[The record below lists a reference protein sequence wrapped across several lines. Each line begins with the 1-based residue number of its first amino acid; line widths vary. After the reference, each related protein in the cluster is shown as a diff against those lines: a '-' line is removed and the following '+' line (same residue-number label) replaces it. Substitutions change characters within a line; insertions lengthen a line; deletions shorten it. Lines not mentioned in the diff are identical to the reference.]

1 VSSENDVPFSAYQL
15 EVYLRGLS
23 GERPELPVV
32 HSALDEAAR
41 EAMSPEAYAYV
52 AGAAGSERTLRDNE
66 RAFDRWR
73 LVPRMLRGALTR
85 DLSTEVLGTQLRAP
99 VMLAPVGV
107 LSIIH
112 EDAEPAAARAA
123 AAAGIGK
130 TLSTVA
136 TTPIEEVA
144 AALGDAPRWY
154 QLYPPTDPELG
165 RSLISRAEEAGF
177 SAIVVTLDSLTM
189 PWRPRDIETA
199 YLPFVQG
206 YGIANYTSDP
216 VFQAGLEKSPEEDM
230 QAAIQHWIAMYP
242 NAGLTWDDL
251 DYVRESTELPV
262 VLKGILHPADA
273 REASERGYDGVVVS
287 NHGGR
292 QVDGSIPSLEA
303 LPEIVAAVPDE
314 FTVLF
319 DSGIR
324 TGADIVKAIA
334 LGASAVLVGRPWVW
348 GLALGGEAGATAV
361 LRGLLA
367 DLDLSMAMWGLRSI
381 EEIDADVLVHAPTGA

>member
-1 VSSENDVPFSAYQL
+1 M
-15 EVYLRGLS
+15 
-23 GERPELPVV
+23 
-32 HSALDEAAR
+32 AA
-41 EAMSPEAYAYV
+41 EAYAYV
-52 AGAAGSERTLRDNE
+52 AGAAGSERTMRDNE

-73 LVPRMLRGALTR
+73 IVPRMLRGAESR
-85 DLSTEVLGTQLRAP
+85 DLGTEVLGTELRAP

-112 EDAEPAAARAA
+112 EDAELAAARAA
-123 AAAGIGK
+123 AAAGIGM

-136 TTPIEEVA
+136 STAIEEVA
-144 AALGDAPRWY
+144 EALGDAPRWY

-165 RSLISRAEEAGF
+165 RSLVARAEDAGF

-206 YGIANYTSDP
+206 LGIANYTSDP
-216 VFQAGLEKSPEEDM
+216 VFQAGLEKSPDEDM
-230 QAAIQHWIAMYP
+230 QAAIQHWITMYP
-242 NAGLTWDDL
+242 NAGLTWDSL

-273 REASERGYDGVVVS
+273 REAAERGYDGVVVS

-292 QVDGSIPSLEA
+292 QVDGSIPSLDA
-303 LPEIVAAVPDE
+303 LPEVVAAVPDE
-314 FTVLF
+314 FTVIF

-324 TGADIVKAIA
+324 TGADIIKALA
-334 LGASAVLVGRPWVW
+334 LGARAVLVGRPWVW

-367 DLDLSMAMWGLRSI
+367 DLDLSMAMCGLHSI
-381 EEIDADVLVHAPTGA
+381 EEIDSNVLAHAPTAT

>member
-1 VSSENDVPFSAYQL
+1 VNAEGDIPFSAYQL
-15 EVYLRGLS
+15 EIYLRGLS
-23 GERPELPVV
+23 GERPELPAS
-32 HSALDEAAR
+32 HFDLEQRAA
-41 EAMSPEAYAYV
+41 EEMAAEAYAYV
-52 AGAAGSERTLRDNE
+52 AGAAGSERTMRDNE

-73 LVPRMLRGALTR
+73 IVPRMLRGAAVR
-85 DLSTEVLGTQLRAP
+85 DLSTEVLGTELRAP

-112 EDAEPAAARAA
+112 ADAELAAARAA
-123 AAAGIGK
+123 AAAGIGM

-136 TTPIEEVA
+136 STAIEEVA
-144 AALGDAPRWY
+144 EALGDAPRWY

-165 RSLISRAEEAGF
+165 RSLVSRAEQAGYT
-177 SAIVVTLDSLTM
+177 AIVITLDSLTM

-199 YLPFVQG
+199 YLPFVKG
-206 YGIANYTSDP
+206 LGIANYTSDP
-216 VFQAGLEKSPEEDM
+216 VFRDGLEKSPEEDM
-230 QAAIQHWIAMYP
+230 EAAIQHWIAMYP
-242 NAGLTWDDL
+242 NAGLTWDSL
-251 DYVRESTELPV
+251 DYVRESTELPI

-273 REASERGYDGVVVS
+273 REAAERGYDGVVVS

-303 LPEIVAAVPDE
+303 LPEVVAAVPDE

-324 TGADIVKAIA
+324 TGADIIKALA
-334 LGASAVLVGRPWVW
+334 LGARTVLVGRPWVW

-367 DLDLSMAMWGLRSI
+367 DLDLSMAMCGLRSI
-381 EEIDADVLVHAPTGA
+381 EEIDADVLVHAAGG